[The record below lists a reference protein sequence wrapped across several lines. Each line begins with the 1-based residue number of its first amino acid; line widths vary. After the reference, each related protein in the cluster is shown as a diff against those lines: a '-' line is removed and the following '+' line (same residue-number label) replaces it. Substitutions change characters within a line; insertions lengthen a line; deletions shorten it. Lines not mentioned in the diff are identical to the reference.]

1 MSFLYDAKARKP
13 QIWTF
18 IFLLM
23 IPVVIFVVIYM
34 YGDQKAKQMSIE
46 TQQTTK
52 VENIK

>member
-1 MSFLYDAKARKP
+1 MSIFYDPKAKKP

-46 TQQTTK
+46 TQPTK
-52 VENIK
+52 AENIK